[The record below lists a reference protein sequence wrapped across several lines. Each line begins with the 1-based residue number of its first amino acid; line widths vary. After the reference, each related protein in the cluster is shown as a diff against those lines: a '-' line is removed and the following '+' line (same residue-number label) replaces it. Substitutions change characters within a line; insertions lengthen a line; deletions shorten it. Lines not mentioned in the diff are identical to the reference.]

1 MELSRDKITLDGT
14 WRSLVSLVLDLTW
27 VLNSYSIL
35 HVYTVLQHNL
45 LLSFFPLFPNGTA
58 IVPMTT
64 NEPFLASRHRLPRAG
79 RGVSKLRPSSRT
91 HIDG

>member
-1 MELSRDKITLDGT
+1 M
-14 WRSLVSLVLDLTW
+14 SLVSGMEW

-35 HVYTVLQHNL
+35 HVYTVLQHDL
-45 LLSFFPLFPNGTA
+45 LLSSFPFSLNSTDIA
-58 IVPMTT
+58 PMTT